1 MEQEMTSAGM
11 APPQPTGY
19 EFTVQQNLTI
29 QVLAKRMKFI
39 GILNLIFGGFMALG
53 GILILFKTPIQGLVA
68 FAEVAFFVLVGLWN
82 YRGAASF
89 QLIVQTQGRDIAN
102 LMNAL
107 EELRKI
113 YNLQYWLMIVV
124 LALVALGIIA
134 LVLMTASAAA

>member
-11 APPQPTGY
+11 TAPRPSGY
-19 EFTVQQNLTI
+19 EFTAQQNLTI
-29 QVLAKRMKFI
+29 DVLAKRMKFI

-53 GILILFKTPIQGLVA
+53 GILILFKTPIQGFVA
-68 FAEVAFFVLVGLWN
+68 FAEVAFFVLMGLWN

-89 QLIVQTQGRDIAN
+89 QLIVQTQGKDIAH

-113 YNLQYWLMIVV
+113 YNLQYWLMIVMLV
-124 LALVALGIIA
+124 LVALGIVA
-134 LVLMTASAAA
+134 LVLMSMSAAT